1 MKPQRRERLQEQLL
15 RDLSDIVQ
23 NRLRDPRRGWM
34 SITRVDLSSD
44 LSFARVYVSVMGTEK
59 EQEAGMSVLEA
70 AKTFVRGELGRR
82 LRVRVVPELQFR
94 LDRSLEASQ
103 RVMRLLDELE
113 IPPEEHSPAEDRE
126 TDGGEG
132 E

>member
-1 MKPQRRERLQEQLL
+1 
-15 RDLSDIVQ
+15 
-23 NRLRDPRRGWM
+23 M
-34 SITRVDLSSD
+34 SSTRP
-44 LSFARVYVSVMGTEK
+44 
-59 EQEAGMSVLEA
+59 GMSVLEA

-113 IPPEEHSPAEDRE
+113 IPPEERSPAEDRE
-126 TDGGEG
+126 TDGGEK